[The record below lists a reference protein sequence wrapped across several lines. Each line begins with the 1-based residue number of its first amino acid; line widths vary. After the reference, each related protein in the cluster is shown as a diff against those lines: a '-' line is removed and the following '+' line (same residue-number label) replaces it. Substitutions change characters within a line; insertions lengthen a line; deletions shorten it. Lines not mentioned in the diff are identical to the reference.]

1 MRAAVGHG
9 LDEALQR
16 GEPDAGVQSFHV
28 LVLLLLLLVL
38 LAFHF
43 FSTIVVVVFFFIFL
57 FFPITLIFAYD
68 FSRHTEVS
76 GSKTGHLDGE
86 QAHVVVVSTD
96 GQLGGLQAADQLV
109 PGSEQNSTLEQRSK
123 TTTTTTGKL
132 TLQRSLHSSDWNRP
146 F

>member
-28 LVLLLLLLVL
+28 LVFLLLLLVL

-43 FSTIVVVVFFFIFL
+43 YSTIVVVVVFFIFL
-57 FFPITLIFAYD
+57 FFPITLIFVCG
-68 FSRHTEVS
+68 FSRNTEVS

-86 QAHVVVVSTD
+86 QAHVVVVSAD

-109 PGSEQNSTLEQRSK
+109 PGSKQNSTLKNSTKQDN
-123 TTTTTTGKL
+123 KL
-132 TLQRSLHSSDWNRP
+132 TLQRILHSSDWNRP